1 MNADLNKIG
10 VNLRKSAALCFFVII
25 SRLMIRI
32 EDIVEK
38 VAANH
43 AQADLDLLRRAY
55 LFSAKEHKGQKR
67 ASGES
72 YLVHPL
78 EVANI
83 LADMKLDEVSVA
95 TGLLHDVVE
104 DTLVDLETIRR
115 YFGEEITHL
124 VDGLTK
130 IAQISNISREEQQAE
145 NVRKMLLAMVDDVRV
160 VLVKLADRLHNMRTL
175 QYLSTEKRKRIA
187 EETMEIYA
195 PIAHRLGM
203 GQLRGELEDL
213 AFRHLHTEDYRSLAE
228 QLEKRR
234 AEHEAFLHATTARI
248 EEKLREADVPFVR
261 VEGRVKRLY
270 SIYKKLRRQRIDLD
284 QVYDLV
290 AARIVTPDN
299 DVRHCY
305 AALGVIHNTWKP
317 VPGHFKDS
325 IGPPRDN
332 LYQSLHTSV
341 IGSKGQPFEVQIR
354 TEEMHRIAE
363 EGVAAHWKYKE
374 GKRGAQEDDEAF
386 QWLRSLIEWT
396 QEVKD
401 SRDFL
406 ETLKLDLYPKDVYAF
421 TPMGKIIQLPR
432 GATPV
437 DFAYAIHTEVG
448 NTCMGARING
458 RMVPLRTAIQ
468 NGDVVEIIRSQ
479 GAHPSRDWLNFI
491 KTSRARNRVRHFIA
505 EQQRAESIE
514 IGRKLFEKEAA
525 RFQLSTKKLLSD
537 GEGALKRIAGEYGY
551 GRVDDLLAA
560 IGYGKLVPRNVIA
573 KLLGPEKFE
582 ELDTQKE
589 SRLRSGMRA
598 VRRLI
603 RLGDDAIVVRGVD
616 DLMVTRARCC
626 NPLRGEEIVG
636 YVTRGK
642 GVAVHSTQCKNVKQL
657 MVNPERIVEVEWAGK
672 SDKEAYAVKLLAI
685 TENRTGMIA
694 GITGAISDMKTG
706 IRDARASVAEDEKGR
721 IEVTVEVFDVKHLER
736 VIGSIKSVPGV
747 LDVERLQGAA

>member
-1 MNADLNKIG
+1 
-10 VNLRKSAALCFFVII
+10 
-25 SRLMIRI
+25 MIRI

-104 DTLVDLETIRR
+104 DTLVDLDTIRR

-145 NVRKMLLAMVDDVRV
+145 NVRKMLLAMIDDVRV

-175 QYLSTEKRKRIA
+175 HYLNPEKRKRIA
-187 EETMEIYA
+187 EETMDIFA

-203 GQLRGELEDL
+203 GKLRGELEDL
-213 AFRHLHTEDYRSLAE
+213 AFRHLHPEEYRELAE

-234 AEHEAFLHATTARI
+234 PENEAFVKIVTKQI
-248 EEKLREADVPFVR
+248 EEKMNESEVPFAL

-270 SIYKKLRRQRIDLD
+270 SIWKKLRRQKISLD
-284 QVYDLV
+284 QVYDLIAV
-290 AARIVTPDN
+290 RIITPN
-299 DVRHCY
+299 EIRHCY
-305 AALGVIHNTWKP
+305 AALGVVHNNWKP
-317 VPGHFKDS
+317 VPGRIKDW
-325 IGPPRDN
+325 IATPRDN

-341 IGSKGQPFEVQIR
+341 IGSNLQSFEVQIR
-354 TEEMHRIAE
+354 TEEMHHIAE

-374 GKRGAQEDDEAF
+374 GKRGARDDDHAL
-386 QWLRSLIEWT
+386 QALRSLVEWT
-396 QEVKD
+396 QEVND
-401 SRDFL
+401 SKDFL
-406 ETLKLDLYPKDVYAF
+406 DSLKLDLYPKDVYAF
-421 TPMGKIIQLPR
+421 TPMGKVIQLPR

-437 DFAYAIHTEVG
+437 DFAYMIHSEVG
-448 NTCMGARING
+448 NTCTGARINA
-458 RMVPLRTAIQ
+458 RMVPLRTQIQ
-468 NGDVVEIIRSQ
+468 NGDVVEIITTANS
-479 GAHPSRDWLNFI
+479 HPSRDWLNFI
-491 KTSRARNRVRHFIA
+491 VTSRARNRVRHWVS

-514 IGRKLFEKEAA
+514 IGRKLFEKEAG
-525 RFQLSTKKLLSD
+525 RFQLSPKKILNDSD
-537 GEGALKRIAGEYGY
+537 ADMKRVASEYGY
-551 GRVDDLLAA
+551 GRADDILAA

-573 KLLGPEKFE
+573 KYLGQEQFE
-582 ELDTQKE
+582 QLDKQKE
-589 SRLRSGMRA
+589 SRLRSGVRA
-598 VRRLI
+598 VKRLI
-603 RLGDDAIVVRGVD
+603 RLGDDSIAVRGID

-626 NPLRGEEIVG
+626 NPLHGEDIIG

-642 GVAVHSTQCKNVKQL
+642 GVAVHTTRCKNVKQL
-657 MVNPERIVEVEWAGK
+657 MVNRERIVEVEWAGRPEK
-672 SDKEAYAVKLLAI
+672 TAYAVKLLAI

-706 IRDARASVAEDEKGR
+706 IRDARASVANDERGH
-721 IEVTVEVFDVKHLER
+721 IEVTVEVFDVKHLDR
-736 VIGSIKSVPGV
+736 VIGSIKGVPGV
-747 LDVERLQGAA
+747 LDVERLQGAV